1 MRHAPAKIA
10 RRLPVNLTAD
20 RNLVQRV
27 KEENGNLSKLL
38 EEAMV
43 AFLARKE
50 MERWRDD
57 NRQSFESYNQMI
69 QEHGLFS
76 DDMGLL

>member
-1 MRHAPAKIA
+1 M
-10 RRLPVNLTAD
+10 
-20 RNLVQRV
+20 

-57 NRQSFESYNQMI
+57 NHQSFESYNQMI